1 MDEWDQNYS
10 YKLLHTLLHQ
20 GLTKQM
26 HILKNLHHRQFLNNC
41 IWDILCEE
49 EGQGSKRI
57 YLSPLMMAWVWL
69 LNLAS
74 KSVEFAV
81 DFHPRPKDFSDGNS
95 SETLRQWIQSHLSK
109 LELLLTKSSLCFV
122 YLTTGNCDNFLK
134 VLITLKCSDWGIEIL
149 LALWLHTVST
159 SLF

>member
-1 MDEWDQNYS
+1 MPSLKSNEIEKKREGKKRWDSRWPAETRIYFSVKLCNFFVWHLLITFGWMRSEFS

-57 YLSPLMMAWVWL
+57 YLSPLTMAWVWH

-95 SETLRQWIQSHLSK
+95 NETLR
-109 LELLLTKSSLCFV
+109 
-122 YLTTGNCDNFLK
+122 
-134 VLITLKCSDWGIEIL
+134 
-149 LALWLHTVST
+149 
-159 SLF
+159 